1 MDRLGVGG
9 IYWKQEMRQTLEIN
23 DKGKCYSELAPNLH
37 LDIFKHLACT
47 RSTTVLRQDEENT
60 S

>member
-47 RSTTVLRQDEENT
+47 RSTM
-60 S
+60 SMS